1 MDKPTNGKMATKLQ
15 KPSDKPKNAQI
26 RIATTTEEDKQKVI
40 VSRISAVVFSIDLIM
55 ILL

>member
-1 MDKPTNGKMATKLQ
+1 MDKATNGRTATKLQ

-26 RIATTTEEDKQKVI
+26 RIAPTTEEDRQKVI
-40 VSRISAVVFSIDLIM
+40 VSRISAVVFSINLIM